1 MIDRRPETLLA
12 AEALSRGL
20 DTDMAEQELNL
31 FQFTARDVT
40 QARAGAPKVMG
51 RNVAEIGSGRKFP
64 DYVPD
69 DFLSNPGAP
78 YCAVFGDTP
87 E

>member
-64 DYVPD
+64 DYVEYDIGTRQSLNPRNKSRF
-69 DFLSNPGAP
+69 DF
-78 YCAVFGDTP
+78 V
-87 E
+87 